1 MRVIFMGSPDFAA
14 HILQG
19 MVLQGMRDASIDII
33 AVCTM
38 PPRPAKRG
46 QKPQAT
52 DVAMLAEHYNLPLF
66 TPNKLD
72 DALLA
77 QLIALKPDMMLVVAY
92 GMKLP
97 QSYCNACEWGAV
109 NIHASLLPHFRGA
122 SPIQA
127 AILAG
132 NKKTGITL
140 MQMDAGLDSGGILMQ
155 ESVSLPDNI
164 TMPELHDIL
173 KQLGQKMII
182 DYIRKGVK
190 ITATPQEETQA
201 IYAPKIT
208 RDDGRI
214 DFKRDDALTLC
225 RKMRAFT
232 GWPNLWFMHQSAGNE
247 AVRLIV
253 HEAVACE
260 GDSHAPAGTI
270 ISLDDGI
277 KVQCR
282 HIQASGKKGTHSAI
296 NITKIQKIGG
306 KILSW
311 QDFLNGYP
319 LNYANSL
326 IF

>member
-14 HILQG
+14 HIMQN
-19 MVLQGMRDASIDII
+19 MHDASIDIV

-38 PPRPAKRG
+38 PPRPARRG
-46 QKPQAT
+46 KKTQAT
-52 DVAMLAEHYNLPLF
+52 DVAKLAEQYDLPLF
-66 TPNKLD
+66 TPDRLD

-77 QLIALKPDMMLVVAY
+77 QLMAFKPDMMLVVAY

-97 QSYCNACEWGAV
+97 QNYCDSCEWGAV

-132 NKKTGITL
+132 MQETGITL

-164 TMPELHDIL
+164 TTPELHDIL

-182 DYIRKGVK
+182 DYIQKGVK
-190 ITATPQEETQA
+190 ITAIAQNETQVS
-201 IYAPKIT
+201 YAPKIT
-208 RDDGRI
+208 RNDGHI
-214 DFKRDDALTLC
+214 DFKRDDAVTLC
-225 RKMRAFT
+225 RKMRAFA
-232 GWPNLWFMHQSAGNE
+232 GWPGLWFMHQRENGDV
-247 AVRLIV
+247 VRLIV
-253 HEAVACE
+253 HEAVSCE
-260 GDSHAPAGTI
+260 SDSHAPAGTV

-282 HIQASGKKGTHSAI
+282 GGSAL

-319 LNYANSL
+319 INCGNSL

>member
-14 HILQG
+14 QILQNMILQG
-19 MVLQGMRDASIDII
+19 KRDASIDIV

-52 DVAMLAEHYNLPLF
+52 DVAMIAEQYRLPLL
-66 TPNKLD
+66 TPDRLD
-72 DALLA
+72 DAFLTRLMA
-77 QLIALKPDMMLVVAY
+77 FKPDMILVVAY

-97 QSYCNACEWGAV
+97 KSYCEACEWGAV

-132 NKKTGITL
+132 CKETGVTL
-140 MQMDAGLDSGGILMQ
+140 MQMDEGLDSGGILMQ
-155 ESVSLPDNI
+155 ESVPLSDNI
-164 TMPELHDIL
+164 TAPELRDIL
-173 KQLGQKMII
+173 QQLGQKMII
-182 DYIRKGVK
+182 DYIQKGVK
-190 ITATPQEETQA
+190 ITARPQDETQVS
-201 IYAPKIT
+201 YAPKIT

-214 DFKRDDALTLC
+214 DFTRDDAPTLC

-232 GWPNLWFMHQSAGNE
+232 GWPNLWFMHQRAGND

-260 GDSHAPAGTI
+260 GDKHAPAGTV
-270 ISLDDGI
+270 ISLETGI
-277 KVQCR
+277 KVQCND
-282 HIQASGKKGTHSAI
+282 IQDKKGQSAHSAL

-311 QDFLNGYP
+311 RDFLNGYP
-319 LNYANSL
+319 LNCQL
-326 IF
+326 

>member
-19 MVLQGMRDASIDII
+19 MILQNMLDASIDIV

-52 DVAMLAEHYNLPLF
+52 DVAKLAEQHNLALF

-72 DALLA
+72 DELLA
-77 QLIALKPDMMLVVAY
+77 RLMALKPDMMLVVAY

-97 QSYCNACEWGAV
+97 KSYCDACEWGAV

-132 NKKTGITL
+132 MQETGVTL
-140 MQMDAGLDSGGILMQ
+140 MQMDEGLDSGGILMQ

-164 TMPELHDIL
+164 TMPELHDML
-173 KQLGQKMII
+173 KILGQKMII
-182 DYIRKGVK
+182 DYITKGVK
-190 ITATPQEETQA
+190 ITAFPQDETR
-201 IYAPKIT
+201 ISPTEISYAPKIT

-214 DFKRDDALTLC
+214 DFARDDAPTLC

-232 GWPNLWFMHQSAGNE
+232 GWPNLWLMHQRENYN

-253 HEAVACE
+253 HEAVACK
-260 GDSHAPAGTI
+260 GDNHAAAGTV

-277 KVQCR
+277 KVQC
-282 HIQASGKKGTHSAI
+282 SGVSAL

-306 KILSW
+306 KTLLW
-311 QDFLNGYP
+311 RDFLNGYS
-319 LNYANSL
+319 LKCGNNL